1 MKLFVF
7 SAGLM
12 MTALK
17 RRRFVPRKFRCVRLL
32 ALWFGLIPLLTSC
45 VAEFINPIPP
55 PKSSEPDP
63 ALLGEWEMTEKDEK
77 VKLYIY
83 PRRSGWIDIISVEI
97 DSKNKIKLD
106 IYEGYT
112 TQIKQGKFLCLKER
126 EMIIKKEETEESG
139 YYIVPY
145 KISDD
150 GRFSFRIFDV
160 DRINDMIRKGE
171 LKGNITR
178 WKTIVTSG
186 ADELVSLILKK
197 GVDSFIEPKQD
208 QGFTFSRPKK

>member
-1 MKLFVF
+1 MPGKCHFF
-7 SAGLM
+7 
-12 MTALK
+12 
-17 RRRFVPRKFRCVRLL
+17 RLL

-45 VAEFINPIPP
+45 VAEFVNPIPP
-55 PKSSEPDP
+55 PKSSEPDQ
-63 ALLGEWEMTEKDEK
+63 AILGEWEMAEKDEK
-77 VKLYIY
+77 MRLYIY

-112 TQIKQGKFLCLKER
+112 TQIQQEKFLCLKER
-126 EMIIKKEETEESG
+126 EMVVKKGEGEESG

-150 GRFSFRIFDV
+150 GRFSFKIFDV
-160 DRINDMIRKGE
+160 DRVNDMIRKGE
-171 LKGNITR
+171 LKGNIIR

-197 GVDSFIEPKQD
+197 GVDSFVDTTQD
-208 QGFTFSRPKK
+208 ISKSTFSRPKK

>member
-1 MKLFVF
+1 
-7 SAGLM
+7 
-12 MTALK
+12 
-17 RRRFVPRKFRCVRLL
+17 
-32 ALWFGLIPLLTSC
+32 

-77 VKLYIY
+77 VTLYIY

-112 TQIKQGKFLCLKER
+112 TQIKQEKFLCLKER
-126 EMIIKKEETEESG
+126 EMIVKKEDAEESG

-145 KISDD
+145 KISD
-150 GRFSFRIFDV
+150 GGCFSFRIFDV

-186 ADELVSLILKK
+186 ADELVALISTK
-197 GVDSFIEPKQD
+197 GVDSFIDTTQD
-208 QGFTFSRPKK
+208 ISKSTFSRPKK

>member
-1 MKLFVF
+1 MPGKCHFF
-7 SAGLM
+7 
-12 MTALK
+12 
-17 RRRFVPRKFRCVRLL
+17 RLL

-45 VAEFINPIPP
+45 VAEFVSPIPP
-55 PKSSEPDP
+55 PKSSEPDQ
-63 ALLGEWEMTEKDEK
+63 AILGEWEMAEKDEK
-77 VKLYIY
+77 MRIYIY
-83 PRRSGWIDIISVEI
+83 PRRSGWIDIIGVEI

-112 TQIKQGKFLCLKER
+112 TQIQQGKFLCLKER
-126 EMIIKKEETEESG
+126 EMEVKKEGVEESG

-160 DRINDMIRKGE
+160 DKINEMIRKGE

-197 GVDSFIEPKQD
+197 GVDSFVEPTQD
-208 QGFTFSRPKK
+208 ISKSTFSRPKK